1 MRRALVQIG
10 VLALVVA
17 GATWWIGWWTVPLV
31 AAGWGA
37 AARGEGYPV
46 TASAVGAALGW
57 VLLLALRATAGP
69 VGELSRKLGGIMGVP
84 GWVPL
89 LLTLAL
95 PAIVAA
101 AAAGLVGALQRRAT

>member
-1 MRRALVQIG
+1 MRRTLLQVG
-10 VLALVVA
+10 VLALAVA

-31 AAGWGA
+31 AAAWGA

-46 TASAVGAALGW
+46 ITSAVGAALGW
-57 VLLLALRATAGP
+57 VLLLALEATAGP

-89 LLTLAL
+89 ALTVAL
-95 PAIVAA
+95 PAALAA
-101 AAAGLVGALQRRAT
+101 GAAGLVGALQRRPT